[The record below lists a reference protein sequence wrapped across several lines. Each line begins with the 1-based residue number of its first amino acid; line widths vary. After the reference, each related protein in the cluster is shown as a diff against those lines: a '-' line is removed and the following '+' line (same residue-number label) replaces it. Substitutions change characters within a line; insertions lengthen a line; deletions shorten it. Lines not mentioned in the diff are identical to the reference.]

1 MAAIR
6 VTHLAGV
13 QVFATTADRD
23 AFETTWENG
32 DLCVVLDTGLCL
44 RKAGVWEVIAL
55 VSDLP

>member
-13 QVFATTADRD
+13 QVFATTTDRD
-23 AFETTWENG
+23 AFEATWEDG
-32 DLCVVLDTGLCL
+32 DICVVLDTGLCL

-55 VSDLP
+55 VSDLS

>member
-6 VTHLAGV
+6 VVHLAGI
-13 QVFATTADRD
+13 QVFADTTARD
-23 AFETTWENG
+23 AFETTWEDG

-55 VSDLP
+55 VSDLA